1 MSDRALRVAVA
12 LVALAGVA
20 VAGYLTYVHYQPN
33 ALICTSGG
41 GCETVQESSYAELA
55 GIPVALLGLLGYVAV
70 LVLVA
75 WDSELAR
82 TLAAA
87 IALTAAGF
95 AVYLLVLQ
103 AFVIDAWC
111 VWCLVNDVVIV
122 PLLAI
127 TTAWWAWSLR
137 EAEAA

>member
-1 MSDRALRVAVA
+1 MSDRALRAGVG
-12 LVALAGVA
+12 LVALAGLGVA
-20 VAGYLTYVHYQPN
+20 AYLTYVHYQPE
-33 ALICTSGG
+33 ALVCTAGG
-41 GCETVQESSYAELA
+41 GCETVQESSYAELV
-55 GIPVALLGLLGYVAV
+55 GIPVALLGVLTYVAV

-95 AVYLLVLQ
+95 AVYLIVLQ

-111 VWCLVNDVVIV
+111 VWCLVNDLVIV
-122 PLLAI
+122 PLLVVLTVWRVWRSPAP
-127 TTAWWAWSLR
+127 A
-137 EAEAA
+137 

>member
-1 MSDRALRVAVA
+1 VSDRALRAAVA

-20 VAGYLTYVHYQPN
+20 VAGYLTYVHYQPD

-41 GCETVQESSYAELA
+41 GCETVQDSSYAELA

-82 TLAAA
+82 TLSAA
-87 IALTAAGF
+87 IALVAAGF
-95 AVYLLVLQ
+95 AVYLIVLQ

-111 VWCLVNDVVIV
+111 IWCLVNDLVIV
-122 PLLAI
+122 PLLAV
-127 TTAWWAWSLR
+127 TTVWRAWSLR
-137 EAEAA
+137 EVD

>member
-1 MSDRALRVAVA
+1 MSDRALRATVA

-20 VAGYLTYVHYQPN
+20 VAGYLTYVHYQPD

-41 GCETVQESSYAELA
+41 GCETVQDSSYAELA

-82 TLAAA
+82 TLSAA
-87 IALTAAGF
+87 IALVAAGF
-95 AVYLLVLQ
+95 AVYLIVLQ

-111 VWCLVNDVVIV
+111 IWCLVNDLVIV
-122 PLLAI
+122 PLLAV
-127 TTAWWAWSLR
+127 TTVWRAWSLR
-137 EAEAA
+137 EVD